1 MTKQAWM
8 SILLAVMLLLGTA
21 GAALAEAQS
30 DDMDIFSYAQSL
42 FDFEDLVYYPYLPT
56 FLDPVNYFGYVS
68 LTSGVKGD
76 THYAVYP
83 CDSENDLALYR
94 GYLEYWG
101 YESAPMECELPGVAA
116 WRMNSAGTAHEGRP
130 LMQTVDVYYAAEQ
143 GIMAVTYS
151 YLDAW
156 IYDAWL
162 AQPDWQTY
170 DHFDPAYL
178 PQMLW
183 LREDLPVMVEEFFLA
198 DLLFVTAGEELSLY
212 PYDAALL
219 QMRDLHIRSIKEA
232 DLPLTQHVLYTEPD
246 SPNNHSQ
253 MLCVR
258 VSCESGVRADL
269 LRSLR
274 AALADADEND
284 PQYADCTDVPMLL
297 LTRSEEDPL
306 IFTLAEEEA
315 ASDLWLVFP
324 PSVYRDG
331 DVMRLYLCLEDE
343 NNPWI
348 GDLRDWQYVNFQV
361 KPARPW

>member
-8 SILLAVMLLLGTA
+8 SILLMMTLLLGAA
-21 GAALAEAQS
+21 GAALADTQN
-30 DDMDIFSYAQSL
+30 DDMDIFTYSPIL
-42 FDFEDLVYYPYLPT
+42 FGFDDSDYYPYLPT
-56 FLDPVNYFGYVS
+56 FFDPVNYYGYIS
-68 LTSGVKGD
+68 LTGGVKD
-76 THYAVYP
+76 DAYYAVYP
-83 CDSENDLALYR
+83 CDTAESLMPYFDYLA
-94 GYLEYWG
+94 YWG
-101 YESAPMECELPGVAA
+101 YTGAPMECDLLGVEA
-116 WRMNSAGTAHEGRP
+116 WHMTSSETSCEGRP
-130 LMQTVDVYYAAEQ
+130 LMQTLDVYFAEEH
-143 GIMAVTYS
+143 GVMAVACS

-156 IYDAWL
+156 IYDEWL
-162 AQPDWQTY
+162 AHPDMFTY
-170 DHFDPAYL
+170 DHFDPSYL
-178 PQMLW
+178 PSTLW
-183 LREDLPVMVEEFFLA
+183 LGEDVSIIVEEFFLT
-198 DLLFVTAGEELSLY
+198 DQLFVNSEEELSLW
-212 PYDAALL
+212 PYDAELL
-219 QMRDLHIRSIKEA
+219 QHRDLQIRSMQETGA
-232 DLPLTQHVLYTEPD
+232 SMTQHILHAD
-246 SPNNHSQ
+246 SGNAVNKVQ

-297 LTRSEEDPL
+297 LTQSEEDPL
-306 IFTLAEEEA
+306 IFTLAEEA

-361 KPARPW
+361 KPDRPW